1 MSRYNSR
8 AISSDDPDAINKLK
22 DKITKLEERQAYM
35 KKVNAYYRKNGTC
48 VGCEGVSD
56 EQAAKL
62 DKSMEN
68 AYSWVTAPFPSYEL
82 TGNTA
87 EIRRI
92 KGRIK
97 ELEQSQEVGY
107 SGWEFEGGTVEVN
120 KEINRLQIFFDEKPD
135 LEQRQILKQRGFHF
149 APSQNGAWQRQLNDN
164 AIYAASRIDFIQPKD
179 GQPVR
184 SSQPK
189 AAKRDEPQR

>member
-8 AISSDDPDAINKLK
+8 VISSDDPDALNKLQ
-22 DKITKLEERQAYM
+22 DKLTKLEDRQGFM

-48 VGCEGVSD
+48 VGCEGVSA

-107 SGWEFEGGTVEVN
+107 SGWEFNGGTVEVN

-149 APSQNGAWQRQLNDN
+149 APSQNDAWQRQLNDN
-164 AIYAASRIDFIQPKD
+164 ALYAASRIDFIQPMD
-179 GQPVR
+179 GKSVR
-184 SSQPK
+184 SIQPK
-189 AAKRDEPQR
+189 AVKREEPQR